1 MSINVDSGVTRDRQ
15 IVRSTRIPAI
25 LALVVIAAAWL
36 FAEYQNRKV
45 FEQSLRTEVLG
56 NVSLIRARLEGH
68 VNSNIQLVRGL
79 IATEV
84 AEPGMD
90 QRRFQALSTT
100 LLQKRS
106 HIRNIA
112 GAPGF
117 VVSLMYPMQGNERA
131 IGLNYMT
138 NPVQRESVL
147 RARDTGELV
156 LAGPLPLVQ
165 GGTGLIGRFPVF
177 IPGERDEP
185 EFWGIISA
193 VVDVDQ
199 LYEDSG
205 LLVENL
211 PIDIAIAGA
220 DGLGAAGNIFF
231 GSPDVYAN
239 DPVLV
244 DVILPTGSWQLAAVP
259 KGGWTLTP
267 PNVWTLRLLMLV
279 AGAVILVP
287 IILSGRLIEER
298 QRNISALKMRESEL
312 ERVSRRLGL
321 ALDTS
326 KVAVWEINIGEEGE
340 YWDSRMKEING
351 YPADDTPRSSQ
362 DWERRVHPD
371 DRERASRDLVEV
383 LLSRGSYAS
392 QYRIVLDDGEIRHI
406 RALGTVYE
414 NPGAL
419 PKLVSV
425 NWDVTADVGLH
436 EELKR
441 ANALTEARN
450 TELESTK
457 ARIEHNALHDSLTGL
472 PNRRYLDETLAEHA
486 LQFQSNG
493 EKAALLQID
502 LDRFKQINDT
512 LGHTAGDAMLV
523 HAAHVLKSTVEPS
536 DFVARVGGD
545 EFVIVRRWAGTASG
559 ISVDALS
566 DLADRIIERMQQP
579 FTYQGHECRVGVSI
593 GIATDTDFLA
603 DPLRLLVNADIALY
617 RAKDLGRNRHQFFN
631 DALQA
636 EIVATKRVADD
647 ILTGLDESQFVAF
660 YQPQFDAE
668 TLEVIGVEALARWK
682 HPVDGLLAPQAF
694 MRIAEELNVVSAI
707 DRLILEQAIDDLQS
721 WEEMGIAIP
730 KASVNVSARRLRD
743 DQLIQSLKRMNIREG
758 AIAFELVESIFLDD
772 TDELLTWNVD
782 HIKELGIDIEIDD
795 FGTGY
800 ASIVSLMKLKP
811 RRLKIDR
818 QLILP
823 IVNSPGQRQLVGS
836 IIDIGHSL
844 GIEVLAEGVE
854 TMEHARLLRQL
865 GCDALQGYAFAR
877 PMSGPDL
884 ISFVQQRQWRKA
896 S

>member
-1 MSINVDSGVTRDRQ
+1 M
-15 IVRSTRIPAI
+15 RSTRIPAI
-25 LALVVIAAAWL
+25 LALVVISAAWV

-56 NVSLIRARLEGH
+56 NISLIRARLEGH

-79 IATEV
+79 IATVV

-100 LLQKRS
+100 LVQKRS

-112 GAPGF
+112 GAPEY

-138 NPVQRESVL
+138 SPAQRESVL
-147 RARDTGELV
+147 RARNTGELV
-156 LAGPLPLVQ
+156 LAGPLQLVQ
-165 GGTGLIGRFPVF
+165 GGTGLVGRFPVF
-177 IPGERDEP
+177 IPGEHGEP

-205 LLVENL
+205 LLDQDL

-231 GSPDVYAN
+231 GSRDVYAN
-239 DPVLV
+239 DPVTV
-244 DVILPTGSWQLAAVP
+244 DVVLPTGSWQLAAVP
-259 KGGWTLTP
+259 KGGWTTMP
-267 PNVWTLRLLMLV
+267 PNTWPLRLLMLL
-279 AGAVILVP
+279 AAAVILVP

-340 YWDSRMKEING
+340 YWDSRMKEIYD
-351 YPADDTPRSSQ
+351 YPVSDRPRSSQ

-406 RALGTVYE
+406 RALGTVYD
-414 NPGAL
+414 NPGAH

-425 NWDVTADVGLH
+425 NWDVTADVSLH

-441 ANALTEARN
+441 VNTLTEARN
-450 TELESTK
+450 AELESTK

-512 LGHTAGDAMLV
+512 LGHNAGDAMLV
-523 HAAHVLKSTVEPS
+523 HAAQVLKSTADPN

-545 EFVIVRRWAGTASG
+545 EFVIVRRWTGSDSD

-566 DLADRIIERMQQP
+566 LLADRVIERMQQP
-579 FTYQGHECRVGVSI
+579 FSYQGHECRVGVSI
-593 GIATDTDFLA
+593 GIATDLLA

-647 ILTGLDESQFVAF
+647 ILSGLEGNQFVAF

-668 TLEVIGVEALARWK
+668 TLEVIGVEALARWN
-682 HPVDGLLAPQAF
+682 HPVDGLLAPNAF

-707 DRLILEQAIDDLQS
+707 DRLILEQAIADIQS
-721 WEEMGIAIP
+721 WEDIGLAIP
-730 KASVNVSARRLRD
+730 KASVNVSSRRLRD
-743 DQLIQSLKRMNIREG
+743 DKLIQSLKRMRIRQG
-758 AIAFELVESIFLDD
+758 SIAFELVESIFLDD
-772 TDELLTWNVD
+772 SDEVLTWNVD

-811 RRLKIDR
+811 KRLKIDR

-823 IVNSPGQRQLVGS
+823 MVNSPGQRQLVGS

-877 PMSGPDL
+877 PMSSDDL
-884 ISFVQQRQWRKA
+884 MSFVKERQWRQA
-896 S
+896 C